1 MVPGEKRLSDA
12 CMQIEYPIL
21 DAMAAASAR
30 IRAMLPTCLSA
41 TEDKES
47 PSLAAAAE
55 LERSGTGKDPSTQH
69 AIVASGATS
78 DAV

>member
-1 MVPGEKRLSDA
+1 
-12 CMQIEYPIL
+12 
-21 DAMAAASAR
+21 
-30 IRAMLPTCLSA
+30 MLPTCLSA